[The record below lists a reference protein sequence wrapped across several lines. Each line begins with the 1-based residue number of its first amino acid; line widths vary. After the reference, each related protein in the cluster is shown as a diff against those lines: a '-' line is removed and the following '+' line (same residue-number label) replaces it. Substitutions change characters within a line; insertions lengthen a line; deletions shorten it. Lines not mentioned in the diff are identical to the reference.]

1 MPITDLASFFFHQ
14 IRTEQEEAGRMYDP
28 VIGIVTDNKDPDK
41 LARVKV
47 KIPTL
52 SADDTTWWCPVIA
65 MGAGKNRGWF
75 FIPEVDDEVLVM
87 FEHGDMQR
95 PIVVGAL
102 WNGKDKPPE
111 KNPGGNPKRVF
122 KSRAGDL
129 IEFDDDGGKVTISDG
144 GGKGVVILD
153 QTNKITIKAKD
164 GDVCLQSPTG
174 ELTIVAKEADFQA
187 SQALEILTPQGALKI
202 GAGGKAL
209 IGGKMLQVAAQPCN
223 LGASAADFAEP
234 SASPAEVADPY
245 GG

>member
-1 MPITDLASFFFHQ
+1 MPITDLASYFFHQ
-14 IRTEQEEAGRMYDP
+14 LRTEQEEAGRMYDP

-47 KIPTL
+47 KIPAL
-52 SADDTTWWCPVIA
+52 SSEDTTWWCPVVA

-75 FIPEVDDEVLVM
+75 FIPEVEDEVLVM

-95 PIVVGAL
+95 PIVIGAL
-102 WNGKDKPPE
+102 WGGKDKPPE

-144 GGKGVVILD
+144 GGKGVVVID
-153 QTNKITIKAKD
+153 KANKISIEAKS
-164 GDVCLQSPTG
+164 GDVCLQAPTG
-174 ELTIVAKEADFQA
+174 ELVIVAKEVDFQA
-187 SQALEILTPQGALKI
+187 DQALEIVAGQGLKI
-202 GAGGKAL
+202 GSGGKAT
-209 IGGKMLQVAAQPCN
+209 IAGKMLQIASQPCN
-223 LGASAADFAEP
+223 LAASAADAAEP